1 MIARRLKSAGF
12 FKKKLNK
19 KAVEIIRNLELLVF
33 LDKKNIIDFESI
45 IIKEISKIK
54 NSSKFINY
62 LKNYIFKIINNGYNY
77 SKIINEYLEGNNRS
91 IEKLYLTNNI
101 CESINSKINF
111 YLPKRVT
118 SNYDFV
124 NTLSKVFINNTFDNK
139 TIKRHDYITRTLI
152 KIIQDEK
159 LNYKLNWITFDQF
172 KSKEKYIISGREV
185 NLEEEG
191 IEKLIELLN
200 DFNLEGENEENNKND
215 FSSKSEENNNKDNI
229 EDVDNA
235 LANQDINKTNIQLN
249 INEDCFSFNEIDTE
263 KSNINDKEGSSDD
276 IKNLNIDIF
285 DEDMDIELFIG
296 DNNYDLIDN
305 NNDENYFK
313 SPLRNRIKNR
323 LKEEKKKPRYKAKKR
338 KNADSEEDDS
348 IKKNKNK
355 NNFKCKKK
363 YPK

>member
-1 MIARRLKSAGF
+1 M
-12 FKKKLNK
+12 
-19 KAVEIIRNLELLVF
+19 
-33 LDKKNIIDFESI
+33 
-45 IIKEISKIK
+45 
-54 NSSKFINY
+54 
-62 LKNYIFKIINNGYNY
+62 
-77 SKIINEYLEGNNRS
+77 
-91 IEKLYLTNNI
+91 
-101 CESINSKINF
+101 
-111 YLPKRVT
+111 
-118 SNYDFV
+118 
-124 NTLSKVFINNTFDNK
+124 
-139 TIKRHDYITRTLI
+139 
-152 KIIQDEK
+152 
-159 LNYKLNWITFDQF
+159 
-172 KSKEKYIISGREV
+172 
-185 NLEEEG
+185 
-191 IEKLIELLN
+191 
-200 DFNLEGENEENNKND
+200 
-215 FSSKSEENNNKDNI
+215 
-229 EDVDNA
+229 
-235 LANQDINKTNIQLN
+235 ANQDINKTNIQLN